1 MIDDT
6 DVESKKNSRDTRRRS
21 TFNWVKNGSNSKS
34 DSNDGNINNVTEVE
48 FEKNEN
54 ILASVY
60 NKDMMNSNYGD
71 ERLISVDELRGMVK
85 GKNIFK
91 HTKGLAILLED
102 KEEGKEE
109 EEEEEEKE
117 QQNKEDKGNNK
128 EEKQE
133 KEQEGN
139 KTVERKNDGNER
151 TITETG
157 MVNGEEMQE
166 KKKV

>member
-1 MIDDT
+1 MRK
-6 DVESKKNSRDTRRRS
+6 DVSIHHYQEEWKLGNQIYLH
-21 TFNWVKNGSNSKS
+21 VKN
-34 DSNDGNINNVTEVE
+34 I
-48 FEKNEN
+48 
-54 ILASVY
+54 ILNRNRRA
-60 NKDMMNSNYGD
+60 
-71 ERLISVDELRGMVK
+71 
-85 GKNIFK
+85 
-91 HTKGLAILLED
+91 LED

-109 EEEEEEKE
+109 GKEEEKE
-117 QQNKEDKGNNK
+117 QQNKENKGNNK
-128 EEKQE
+128 EEEQE